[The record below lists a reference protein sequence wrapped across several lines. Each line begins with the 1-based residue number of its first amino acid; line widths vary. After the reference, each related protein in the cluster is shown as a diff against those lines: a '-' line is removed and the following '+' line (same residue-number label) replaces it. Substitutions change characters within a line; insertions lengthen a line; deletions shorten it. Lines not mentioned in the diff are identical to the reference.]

1 LFRVVARTA
10 AVLVALLIVLPVAQA
25 AGGPAPAFSLELFNG
40 QTLTLA
46 DLKGKAVLLL
56 FWAPW

>member
-1 LFRVVARTA
+1 MFRLAACVGAVVA
-10 AVLVALLIVLPVAQA
+10 VMLVMLPAMQA
-25 AGGPAPAFSLELFNG
+25 APRPAPAFSLELFNG